1 MAVTVWGDDPFTKDQ
16 VEGFYGGE
24 QMYFRI
30 KKESGESFYL
40 KFSFE
45 GLSANFSQ
53 DAIYWVRSASAQIES
68 GNIDIILFPNPASND
83 FQIRFIT
90 QTALKD
96 CTIEIFDT
104 KGELK
109 QFRELGEADLS
120 NNLVKFDSHVLNTSI
135 YSVKITT
142 GGKISHHRI
151 LIRK

>member
-1 MAVTVWGDDPFTKDQ
+1 MCWSLLYSLVW
-16 VEGFYGGE
+16 E
-24 QMYFRI
+24 Q
-30 KKESGESFYL
+30 ESFFHCFAL
-40 KFSFE
+40 
-45 GLSANFSQ
+45 
-53 DAIYWVRSASAQIES
+53 
-68 GNIDIILFPNPASND
+68 SND

-120 NNLVKFDSHVLNTSI
+120 NNLVKFDSHVLNTGI
-135 YSVKITT
+135 YFVKITT